1 MFRWALNVV
10 LLLLSVAFG
19 SMLTLHGETYS
30 LFYLLG
36 VKDHT
41 AQVVCCFLTGWLFF
55 AWLVTLW
62 ICRAKIYK
70 DVLTAEKQDKFFPA
84 SEKAKKCYRQNK
96 ALFWRLRLYLAFA
109 EKEKEFL
116 QRFRENCGKKR
127 MKHSGYILS
136 SAYLYLLEFLSGT
149 KGNDA
154 ELDQLIRNV
163 EDMRRCEY
171 MSYLL
176 KMVQCCIRDDIQGLH
191 AYLDKMPQYF
201 CVTFREITC
210 VLRAYDQ

>member
-55 AWLVTLW
+55 AWLMTLW

-116 QRFRENCGKKR
+116 VSTNIFLRFNYNHCPI
-127 MKHSGYILS
+127 YCINIC
-136 SAYLYLLEFLSGT
+136 LLLQSQPYAIA
-149 KGNDA
+149 K
-154 ELDQLIRNV
+154 
-163 EDMRRCEY
+163 
-171 MSYLL
+171 
-176 KMVQCCIRDDIQGLH
+176 
-191 AYLDKMPQYF
+191 
-201 CVTFREITC
+201 
-210 VLRAYDQ
+210 